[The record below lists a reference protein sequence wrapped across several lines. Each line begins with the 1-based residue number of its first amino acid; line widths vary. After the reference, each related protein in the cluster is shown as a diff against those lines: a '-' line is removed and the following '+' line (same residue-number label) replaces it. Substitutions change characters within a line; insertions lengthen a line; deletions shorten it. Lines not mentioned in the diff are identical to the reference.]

1 MVKNTHLYG
10 TLTLSFMI
18 LKVWIG
24 FLLSTTCFILIT
36 TAIIKIQ
43 ERSENKEDNPKSI
56 RETIYL
62 QLEYVLSIIAGQG
75 K

>member
-1 MVKNTHLYG
+1 
-10 TLTLSFMI
+10 MI

>member
-1 MVKNTHLYG
+1 MDLLS
-10 TLTLSFMI
+10 TL
-18 LKVWIG
+18 WIDPISVLQPWPVG

-43 ERSENKEDNPKSI
+43 ERSENKEGNPKSI